1 MSEQRDTASV
11 YGHRDRAPD
20 PRQKAPVVTAR
31 RTEGGVK
38 HDLPTERDDQ
48 PVTHV
53 THESGDGA
61 GEASTSVQEF
71 AHQSEAIRSLQA
83 ENRRLTEA
91 IEQVRI
97 ELIAK
102 DARIAE
108 LTAGGGSKGAKGPRT

>member
-11 YGHRDRAPD
+11 YDHRDRAPD
-20 PRQKAPVVTAR
+20 SRRKEPAITAR
-31 RTEGGVK
+31 RTEDGVEY
-38 HDLPTERDDQ
+38 DLPTERDDQ
-48 PVTHV
+48 PV

-71 AHQSEAIRSLQA
+71 AHQSEVIRSLQA
-83 ENRRLTEA
+83 ENRRLAEA
-91 IEQVRI
+91 IEQARI

-108 LTAGGGSKGAKGPRT
+108 LTAGGDSTGAKGPRS